1 MPKLRPID
9 GQTLHQHRYIGK
21 LFIADSGGRFDLS
34 NPFPWIAFLAKQR
47 VFHFTGRRRW
57 WRERG
62 RDCQQD
68 ADDPTSSSSATKR
81 REISLLPIQRIRALP
96 ARVTSRRGLQLP
108 FFELLRKRGRERE
121 REVSSLF
128 RGRVPSFPIPRV
140 PLSPLLLSCWR
151 GVRKHDRGGRGFF
164 LSVSRPRE
172 ESRDF
177 KHGYTR
183 RYSRFVSIFYFL
195 FPD

>member
-1 MPKLRPID
+1 M
-9 GQTLHQHRYIGK
+9 
-21 LFIADSGGRFDLS
+21 ADSGGRFDLS

-47 VFHFTGRRRW
+47 VFHFTRRRRW

-108 FFELLRKRGRERE
+108 FFELLRKRSRE

-177 KHGYTR
+177 KHGYSAILEIRFNLLLSFSRLTR
-183 RYSRFVSIFYFL
+183 KDSRGNQR
-195 FPD
+195 

>member
-1 MPKLRPID
+1 M
-9 GQTLHQHRYIGK
+9 
-21 LFIADSGGRFDLS
+21 ADSGGRFDLS

-121 REVSSLF
+121 RFPLSFGVEYHLSRFLAFHYHLFSFLAGAAFENTIEEDVVSSCPCPAHEKK
-128 RGRVPSFPIPRV
+128 VAISNTV
-140 PLSPLLLSCWR
+140 
-151 GVRKHDRGGRGFF
+151 
-164 LSVSRPRE
+164 
-172 ESRDF
+172 
-177 KHGYTR
+177 TR